1 MGDRYRDAGVNIEE
15 ARRAVDLI
23 AQAAATT
30 ATPAVIGGVGGFGS
44 LFRFDPSTHPDPV
57 LVASTDGVGTK
68 LKVAIE
74 LGRYDSIGI
83 DLVHH
88 CINDIAVQGADP
100 LFFLDYLA
108 VGRLHATVAA
118 EIVTGIAN
126 ACAASG
132 VALVGGETAE
142 LPDLYHGDD
151 FDLAGFIVG
160 VVARADVIDGAGVRA
175 GDVLLGLP
183 SSGLH
188 TNGYSLAR
196 RVFSE
201 DDWARSAPGLQRTI
215 GEELLE
221 PHRSYL
227 DEIRILR
234 RALRAAG
241 GDALA
246 FAHITGGGWVDN
258 IPRTLPSELGVE
270 VELGIVAGAAHLQP
284 DPGARRCRRRRD
296 GAHLQPRDRPHLR
309 RAARAGAGRPGG
321 PARGPP
327 GGHRRPRRP
336 RVGPRLVRLADA
348 TRRPRLRPRLEPR
361 GGARRRR

>member
-1 MGDRYRDAGVNIEE
+1 MGDRYRAAGVDLSE

-30 ATPAVIGGVGGFGS
+30 ATPAVLGGVGGFGS
-44 LFRFDPSTHPDPV
+44 LFHFDPSSHPDPV

-68 LKVAIE
+68 LKLAIALE
-74 LGRYDSIGI
+74 RYDSIGV

-108 VGRLHATVAA
+108 VGKLRAEVAA

-126 ACAASG
+126 ACAAAG

-142 LPDLYHGDD
+142 LPDLYRDDD

-160 VVARADVIDGAGVRA
+160 VVARADVIDGSGVRE
-175 GDVLLGLP
+175 GDALLGIP

-196 RVFSE
+196 RIFGE
-201 DDWARSAPGLQRTI
+201 DDLRRTAPGLEGTI
-215 GEELLE
+215 GEALLE

-234 RALRAAG
+234 RALRKAG

-246 FAHITGGGWVDN
+246 FAHITGGGWIDN
-258 IPRTLPSELGVE
+258 IPRTLPADLGAEIQLGSWSVPLIFSLIQERGDIGDDEMVRTFNLGIGLTCVVRPELVE
-270 VELGIVAGAAHLQP
+270 VAQAAVPEACRVGTVVTIAP
-284 DPGARRCRRRRD
+284 DA
-296 GAHLQPRDRPHLR
+296 
-309 RAARAGAGRPGG
+309 
-321 PARGPP
+321 
-327 GGHRRPRRP
+327 P
-336 RVGPRLVRLADA
+336 RVTFA
-348 TRRPRLRPRLEPR
+348 
-361 GGARRRR
+361 

>member
-1 MGDRYRDAGVNIEE
+1 MGNSYRAAGVDVDE

-23 AQAAATT
+23 ARAAATT
-30 ATPAVIGGVGGFGS
+30 TTPAVIGGVGGFGS
-44 LFRFDPSTHPDPV
+44 LFRFDPSTHVDPV

-68 LKVAIE
+68 LKLAIALE
-74 LGRYDSIGI
+74 RYDSIGV

-108 VGRLHATVAA
+108 VGKLRAEVAA
-118 EIVTGIAN
+118 AIVTGVAN
-126 ACAASG
+126 ACAAAG
-132 VALVGGETAE
+132 IALVGGETAE
-142 LPDLYHGDD
+142 LPDLYRGED

-160 VVARADVIDGAGVRA
+160 VVAAADVIDGSGVRE
-175 GDVLLGLP
+175 GDALLGIP

-196 RVFSE
+196 RVFGE
-201 DDWARSAPGLQRTI
+201 DDWSLTAPGLEGTI
-215 GEELLE
+215 GEALLE

-234 RALRAAG
+234 RALRNAG

-258 IPRTLPSELGVE
+258 IPRTLPAGLGVS
-270 VELGIVAGAAHLQP
+270 VELGSWPVPLIFSLIQERGDIADDEMVRTFNLGIGLT
-284 DPGARRCRRRRD
+284 CVV
-296 GAHLQPRDRPHLR
+296 RPELEE
-309 RAARAGAGRPGG
+309 AARAALPEARRVGTVVACAPGS
-321 PARGPP
+321 
-327 GGHRRPRRP
+327 P
-336 RVGPRLVRLADA
+336 RVSFA
-348 TRRPRLRPRLEPR
+348 
-361 GGARRRR
+361 

>member
-1 MGDRYRDAGVNIEE
+1 MGARYRAAGVDIDE

-23 AQAAATT
+23 ARAAATT
-30 ATPAVIGGVGGFGS
+30 ATPAVLGGVGGFGS
-44 LFRFDPSTHPDPV
+44 LFRFDPSGYPDPV

-68 LKVAIE
+68 LKIAIE

-108 VGRLHATVAA
+108 VGRLDAEVAA
-118 EIVTGIAN
+118 QIVTGIAN

-160 VVARADVIDGAGVRA
+160 VVARRDVIDGSGVRA
-175 GDVLLGLP
+175 GDALLGLP

-196 RVFSE
+196 QIFSE
-201 DDWARSAPGLQRTI
+201 DDRRRSAPGLDRSI

-221 PHRSYL
+221 PHRTYL
-227 DEIRILR
+227 DEIRLLR
-234 RALRAAG
+234 RGLRAAG

-246 FAHITGGGWVDN
+246 LAHITGGGWVDN
-258 IPRTLPSELGVE
+258 VPRTLPPDLGVE
-270 VELGIVAGAAHLQP
+270 VELGSWTVQRIFSLIQERGDIGDDEMVRTFNLGIGLTCVVRPELVEAAQAAVPEARRVGTVVPVA
-284 DPGARRCRRRRD
+284 PGA
-296 GAHLQPRDRPHLR
+296 DR
-309 RAARAGAGRPGG
+309 
-321 PARGPP
+321 
-327 GGHRRPRRP
+327 
-336 RVGPRLVRLADA
+336 VSFI
-348 TRRPRLRPRLEPR
+348 
-361 GGARRRR
+361 